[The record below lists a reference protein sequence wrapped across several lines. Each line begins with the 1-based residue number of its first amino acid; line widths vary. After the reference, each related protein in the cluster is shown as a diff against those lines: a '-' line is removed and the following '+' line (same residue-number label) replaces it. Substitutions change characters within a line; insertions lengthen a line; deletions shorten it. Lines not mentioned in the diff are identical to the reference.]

1 MDELRVIKRW
11 IVMKYIIFFEHAER
25 ELQNAYLLKSE
36 LVRRE
41 HEVYIFNI
49 DYLHKTKQV
58 LNWIPDV
65 IIVPSLYYSV
75 NYEYFTSVFSHKIA
89 HIVNLQYEQILSE
102 EWKRIKFHNPRGL
115 AQNAIHLCWGEESQ
129 RRIVEH
135 GVNKEN
141 AIIVGS
147 INLDMDNNKF
157 RKIYKSKEEISWK
170 YNLDCNKNWILFIS
184 NFTFNSKKREELFK
198 IRFGEESATKYINIS
213 KNTKRIILEWV
224 EKFINENDCE
234 FIYRP
239 HPSETPDKKLIGL
252 NNKYENFHIIKE
264 DCVRS
269 WINVSDKINIWNSTS
284 ISDIFFMN
292 KDCIIL
298 RPLDNLE
305 GFESDIYLN
314 SIKSKTYEEFYTYN
328 ANFNLEKKFPID
340 KKQILKFYDINKNK
354 FAYERICD
362 VLESL
367 NYKNIKTRSSKN
379 KKLE

>member
-65 IIVPSLYYSV
+65 IIVPSLYYNV

-89 HIVNLQYEQILSE
+89 HIVNLQYEQILSK
-102 EWKRIKFHNPRGL
+102 EWKRIGFHNPRGL
-115 AQNAIHLCWGEESQ
+115 AKNAIHLCWGEESQ

-135 GVNKEN
+135 GVKKEN

-147 INLDMDNNKF
+147 INLDMDHNKF
-157 RKIYKSKEEISWK
+157 RNIYKSKEEISCK
-170 YNLDCNKNWILFIS
+170 YNLDINKNWILFIS
-184 NFTFNSKKREELFK
+184 NFTFNNKKRERLFK
-198 IRFGEESATKYINIS
+198 IRFGEESASKYINTC
-213 KNTKRIILEWV
+213 KKTKKIILEWV

-239 HPSETPDKKLIGL
+239 HPSETPDKKLIDL
-252 NNKYENFHIIKE
+252 KNKYENFHIIKE

-269 WINVSDKINIWNSTS
+269 WINVSDKINIWNSTC
-284 ISDIFFMN
+284 ISDIYFMN

-298 RPLDNLE
+298 RPLDNLD

-314 SIKSKTYEEFYTYN
+314 SIKSKTYEEFRIYN
-328 ANFNLEKKFPID
+328 TNLNLEKKFPVD
-340 KKQILKFYDINKNK
+340 EKQILKFYHINKNK
-354 FAYERICD
+354 FAYERICY
-362 VLESL
+362 VLETL
-367 NYKNIKTRSSKN
+367 DFKNIGLSK
-379 KKLE
+379 K